1 MIPDFCRRQT
11 PCPCRVK
18 DFKRDFHFFFL
29 SQFRRCRNQQKI
41 RAERMDTCL
50 RMLFKPRFPSVQ
62 PEPPGI
68 NSKALPRVGRAGL
81 SQGWLLSE
89 MEISPVA
96 RGKGI
101 LAAIPVPVTE
111 LSLSTFQAPLCSQ
124 RASDKLLAGLG
135 PALLRIRAGGVWFF
149 NLLCPWGDAAQ
160 TQSRGWGWGE
170 HCQGGQG

>member
-18 DFKRDFHFFFL
+18 NFKRDFYFFFL
-29 SQFRRCRNQQKI
+29 SQCRRCRNQQKI
-41 RAERMDTCL
+41 RVERMDTCL

-68 NSKALPRVGRAGL
+68 NSKALPRVGAAGL

-135 PALLRIRAGGVWFF
+135 PALQRIRAGGLVF
-149 NLLCPWGDAAQ
+149 
-160 TQSRGWGWGE
+160 
-170 HCQGGQG
+170 